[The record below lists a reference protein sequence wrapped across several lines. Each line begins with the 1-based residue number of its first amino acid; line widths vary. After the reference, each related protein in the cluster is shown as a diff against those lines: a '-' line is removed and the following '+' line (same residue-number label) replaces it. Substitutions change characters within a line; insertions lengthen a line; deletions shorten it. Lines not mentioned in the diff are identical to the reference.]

1 MYYER
6 REFQLDAIW
15 IGVFINQA
23 TKNWIHM
30 HLHMYLCLE
39 QTYVGSITKGQ
50 LKITVSI
57 IVIVA
62 TTGQLQLLLCD
73 IQLQLHVQLHAITI

>member
-1 MYYER
+1 
-6 REFQLDAIW
+6 
-15 IGVFINQA
+15 
-23 TKNWIHM
+23 M